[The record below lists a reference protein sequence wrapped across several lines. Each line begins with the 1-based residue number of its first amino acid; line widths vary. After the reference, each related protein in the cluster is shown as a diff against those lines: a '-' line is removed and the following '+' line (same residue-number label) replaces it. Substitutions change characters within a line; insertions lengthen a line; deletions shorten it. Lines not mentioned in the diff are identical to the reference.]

1 MILTIHKRLRSEA
14 GFTLLELLI
23 VIAILG
29 MLAVVGTVQMMSY
42 LERAR
47 TDTAMLEIDQLGA
60 ALNLFRIDVGRLP
73 TNDEGLKALVEAP
86 PSVEY
91 WRGPYLTKPE
101 AIRDPWGRMFV
112 YRQPG
117 NHGPYDLMS
126 YGADGPSGASG
137 DNVGIVN
144 WQRAQ

>member
-1 MILTIHKRLRSEA
+1 MVITIRAHLRSEA

-47 TDTAMLEIDQLGA
+47 SDTAKLQIDQLGA

-73 TNDEGLKALVEAP
+73 TNDEGLKALVEVPAA
-86 PSVEY
+86 VDG

-101 AIRDPWGRMFV
+101 AIRDPWGRTFV

-117 NHGPYDLMS
+117 SHGQYDLMS
-126 YGADGPSGASG
+126 YGADGPLSGSG
-137 DNVGIVN
+137 ENFEIVN
-144 WQRAQ
+144 WQKGR

>member
-1 MILTIHKRLRSEA
+1 MVITVRARLRSEA

-47 TDTAMLEIDQLGA
+47 TDTAKLQIDQLGA

-86 PSVEY
+86 AAVDG

-101 AIRDPWGRMFV
+101 AIRDPWGRSFV

-117 NHGPYDLMS
+117 SHGQYDLMS
-126 YGADGPSGASG
+126 YGADGPTGATG
-137 DNVGIVN
+137 DTFEIVN
-144 WQRAQ
+144 WQKGQ

>member
-1 MILTIHKRLRSEA
+1 MNVAVRASWRSDE

-29 MLAVVGTVQMMSY
+29 MLAVVGTLQLMSY
-42 LERAR
+42 LDRAR
-47 TDTAMLEIDQLGA
+47 TDTARLQVDQLAA

-73 TNDEGLKALVEAP
+73 TSDEGLKALVEAP
-86 PSVEY
+86 QTVDG

-101 AIRDPWGRMFV
+101 AIRDPWGRLFV

-117 NHGPYDLMS
+117 SHGPYDLMS
-126 YGADGPSGASG
+126 YGADGQPGVAG
-137 DNVGIVN
+137 DAEIVN
-144 WQRAQ
+144 WQKSQ

>member
-1 MILTIHKRLRSEA
+1 MNVAVRTSWRSDE

-29 MLAVVGTVQMMSY
+29 MLAVVGTLQLMSY
-42 LERAR
+42 LDRAR
-47 TDTAMLEIDQLGA
+47 TDTARLQIDQLAA

-73 TNDEGLKALVEAP
+73 TNEEGLKILVEQPQA
-86 PSVEY
+86 VEG

-101 AIRDPWGRMFV
+101 AIRDPWGRLFL

-117 NHGPYDLMS
+117 SHGPYDLMS
-126 YGADGPSGASG
+126 YGADAQAGASG
-137 DNVGIVN
+137 DAEIVN
-144 WQRAQ
+144 WQKNP

>member
-1 MILTIHKRLRSEA
+1 MIITRRKGLRSEA

-60 ALNLFRIDVGRLP
+60 ALNLYRIDVGRLP
-73 TNDEGLKALVEAP
+73 TSDEGLKALLEAP
-86 PSVEY
+86 PSVEH

-117 NHGPYDLMS
+117 SHGPYDLMS
-126 YGADGPSGASG
+126 YGADGSSSVTG
-137 DNVGIVN
+137 DNFEIVN
-144 WQRAQ
+144 WQKAQ

>member
-1 MILTIHKRLRSEA
+1 MNVAVRASWRSDE

-29 MLAVVGTVQMMSY
+29 MLAVVGTLQLMSY
-42 LERAR
+42 LDRAR
-47 TDTAMLEIDQLGA
+47 TDTARLQVDQLAA

-73 TNDEGLKALVEAP
+73 TSDEGLKALVEAP
-86 PSVEY
+86 QTVDG

-101 AIRDPWGRMFV
+101 AIRDPWGRLFV

-117 NHGPYDLMS
+117 SHG
-126 YGADGPSGASG
+126 
-137 DNVGIVN
+137 
-144 WQRAQ
+144 

>member
-1 MILTIHKRLRSEA
+1 MADVRAKLGSEA

-47 TDTAMLEIDQLGA
+47 TDTAKLQIDQLGA

-86 PSVEY
+86 AAIDR
-91 WRGPYLTKPE
+91 WRGPYLTKPD
-101 AIRDPWGRMFV
+101 AIRDPWGRPFV

-117 NHGPYDLMS
+117 SHGQYDIMS
-126 YGADGPSGASG
+126 YGEGGPSGGSG
-137 DNVGIVN
+137 DNFEIVN
-144 WQRAQ
+144 W

>member
-1 MILTIHKRLRSEA
+1 MVITIRAHLRSEA

-47 TDTAMLEIDQLGA
+47 GDTAKLQIDQLGA
-60 ALNLFRIDVGRLP
+60 ALNLFRIDVGRWP
-73 TNDEGLKALVEAP
+73 TNDEGLKALVEVPVA
-86 PSVEY
+86 VDG
-91 WRGPYLTKPE
+91 WRGRYLTKPE
-101 AIRDPWGRMFV
+101 AIRDPWGPTFV

-117 NHGPYDLMS
+117 SHRQYDLIN
-126 YGADGPSGASG
+126 Y
-137 DNVGIVN
+137 
-144 WQRAQ
+144 